1 MFQYSLVLV
10 HNPFCQ
16 DIGDFETIA
25 ALVRASHPEIEVFIV
40 GNDSLASVTRKQ
52 AARHPS
58 LIFSPGELDIFVP
71 RRGRVLAGRPIPK
84 LEQMERM
91 RAASVATPDF
101 DSLGPDGFV
110 DAARFGPVVIV
121 KSGAK
126 FTSHGKN
133 VFLVKSHA
141 VPDLIRSRGDKWA
154 EGAPWIVQKF
164 IEPAGGTHNYRVL
177 NLLGENLLAYCK
189 SSTAQN
195 GALEDYDD
203 LMTGYAHQAKRKHGR
218 VETSF
223 TYDTDVLA
231 TAASVE
237 AAFPDIPLRGCDI
250 VREKGSGKCYV
261 LEINP
266 GGNTWIFSKPGAS
279 ERLKK
284 QLQVEDLAGPQGGFA
299 KAADA
304 LARAT
309 RLHAE

>member
-1 MFQYSLVLV
+1 MSQYSLVLV
-10 HNPFCQ
+10 HNSFCQ

-25 ALVRASHPEIEVFIV
+25 SLVRASHPQIDVFIV
-40 GNDSLASVTRKQ
+40 GNDNIASVTRKQ
-52 AARHPS
+52 AAKNPS
-58 LIFSPGELDIFVP
+58 LIFSPGELSIFTP
-71 RRGRVLAGRPIPK
+71 RRGKILAGRPIPK
-84 LEQMERM
+84 FEQMERM
-91 RAASVATPDF
+91 RAASVSTPDF
-101 DSLGPDGFV
+101 DLLDPDGVV
-110 DAARFGPVVIV
+110 DAERFGPVVIV

-126 FTSHGKN
+126 FTSNGKN

-164 IEPAGGTHNYRVL
+164 IEPESSTHNYRVL

-189 SSTAQN
+189 RSTAQN
-195 GALEDYDD
+195 GPLEDYDD
-203 LMTGYAHQAKRKHGR
+203 LMTGYAHQAKRKHGS

-223 TYDTDVLA
+223 IDDADVLA
-231 TAASVE
+231 AASSIG

-250 VREKGSGKCYV
+250 VREKGSGKCYI

-284 QLQVEDLAGPQGGFA
+284 QLQVEDLAAPQGGFA

>member
-1 MFQYSLVLV
+1 MSQYSLVMV

-16 DIGDFETIA
+16 DIGDFENIA
-25 ALVRASHPEIEVFIV
+25 SLVRSNHPQIEVFIV
-40 GNDSLASVTRKQ
+40 ENDSIASVTRKQ
-52 AARHPS
+52 AAKKPS
-58 LIFSPGELDIFVP
+58 LIFSPGEIGLFTP
-71 RRGRVLAGRPIPK
+71 RRGKILAGRPIPK
-84 LEQMERM
+84 IEQMERM
-91 RAASVATPDF
+91 RAASVSTPDF
-101 DSLGPDGFV
+101 DILGPDGCV
-110 DAARFGPVVIV
+110 DASRFGPVVII
-121 KSGAK
+121 KSGAN

-189 SSTAQN
+189 RTSAQN
-195 GALEDYDD
+195 GPLEDYDD
-203 LMTGYAHQAKRKHGR
+203 LMTGYAHQAKRKHGS

-223 TYDTDVLA
+223 IDDADVLA
-231 TAASVE
+231 TAASVS

-250 VREKGSGKCYV
+250 ICEQGTGRCYI

-279 ERLKK
+279 ERIKK
-284 QLQVEDLAGPQGGFA
+284 QLQVEDLAGPQDSFIKAAYILA
-299 KAADA
+299 KA
-304 LARAT
+304 T
-309 RLHAE
+309 YKYAE

>member
-1 MFQYSLVLV
+1 MSQYSLVLV
-10 HNPFCQ
+10 HNSFCQ

-25 ALVRASHPEIEVFIV
+25 SLVRASHPQIDVFIV
-40 GNDSLASVTRKQ
+40 GNDSIASVTRKQ
-52 AARHPS
+52 AAKNPS
-58 LIFSPGELDIFVP
+58 LIFSPGELSIFTP
-71 RRGRVLAGRPIPK
+71 RRGKILAGRPIPK
-84 LEQMERM
+84 IEQMERM
-91 RAASVATPDF
+91 RAASVSTPDF
-101 DSLGPDGFV
+101 DLLDPDGVV
-110 DAARFGPVVIV
+110 DAERFGPVVIV

-164 IEPAGGTHNYRVL
+164 IEPESSTHNYRVL

-189 SSTAQN
+189 RSTAQN
-195 GALEDYDD
+195 GPLEDYDD
-203 LMTGYAHQAKRKHGR
+203 LMTGYAHQAKRKHGS

-223 TYDTDVLA
+223 IDDADVLA
-231 TAASVE
+231 AASSIG

-250 VREKGSGKCYV
+250 VREKGSGKCYI

-279 ERLKK
+279 QRLKK
-284 QLQVEDLAGPQGGFA
+284 QLHVEDLAGPQGSFK
-299 KAADA
+299 KAAEA
-304 LARAT
+304 LAKT
-309 RLHAE
+309 TYQYAE

>member
-1 MFQYSLVLV
+1 MFQYSLVLM

-25 ALVRASHPEIEVFIV
+25 SLVRSKHPQIEVFIIE
-40 GNDSLASVTRKQ
+40 NDSIASVTRKQ
-52 AARHPS
+52 AAKKPS
-58 LIFSPGELDIFVP
+58 LIFSPGELGLFTP
-71 RRGRVLAGRPIPK
+71 KRGKILAGRPIPK
-84 LEQMERM
+84 IEQMERM
-91 RAASVATPDF
+91 RETSVSTPDY
-101 DSLGPDGFV
+101 DILRRDGFV
-110 DAARFGPVVIV
+110 DVSRFGPVVIV
-121 KSGAK
+121 KSGAN

-164 IEPAGGTHNYRVL
+164 IEPEGGTHNYRVL

-189 SSTAQN
+189 RSTAQN
-195 GALEDYDD
+195 GPLENYDD
-203 LMTGYAHQAKRKHGR
+203 LMTGYAHQAKRQHGI
-218 VETSF
+218 VETNF
-223 TYDTDVLA
+223 ARDPDVLA
-231 TAASVE
+231 TATSVG

-250 VREKGSGKCYV
+250 VREKGTGKCYV

-284 QLQVEDLAGPQGGFA
+284 QLKVEDIAGPQGSFT

-304 LARAT
+304 LAKAT
-309 RLHAE
+309 YQYAE